1 MTLTARMDARWGR
14 AYFGAQAA
22 AGALWWAAVGLS
34 PGIRM
39 LTLGDLPAGLVAAVD
54 IPLFVIAS
62 ALAALG
68 VRFAAEVTASWTVLI
83 TATMA
88 LYSTVTALAGWG
100 ALLMIAASVCS
111 VGSVL
116 LVRLNRI
123 PSEWLLIGPFRAREA
138 TSASPRTQL
147 LRTAGQIVVFWGVC
161 LVVVPAGIALVEL
174 RWGLRMPLP
183 PAVTITGVVL
193 LAAASALG
201 IWSAVTMAGRG
212 DGTPLPVATARLLVV
227 GGPYRFVRNPMAVA
241 GIAQG
246 VAVGLICGSWLVVIY
261 ALCGSLVWNDLIR
274 PWEERDLVAR
284 FGAPYEAYRDRVSCW
299 IPRRPRRRSSGSVSD
314 PLVY

>member
-1 MTLTARMDARWGR
+1 MTLTARLDSRWGR

-22 AGALWWAAVGLS
+22 AGALWWAAVALS

-68 VRFAAEVTASWTVLI
+68 VRFAAEITASWTVLI

-100 ALLMIAASVCS
+100 SLLMIAASVCS

-138 TSASPRTQL
+138 TSARPGTQL

-161 LVVVPAGIALVEL
+161 LVVVPAGSRSSSSGGGCGCRSRPPSRSPASSSSQPPRRSGSGRRS
-174 RWGLRMPLP
+174 RWRG
-183 PAVTITGVVL
+183 AVTAPRCRSRQPGCSWW
-193 LAAASALG
+193 AARIGSCAIRWPWRGSPRGWLSA
-201 IWSAVTMAGRG
+201 
-212 DGTPLPVATARLLVV
+212 
-227 GGPYRFVRNPMAVA
+227 
-241 GIAQG
+241 
-246 VAVGLICGSWLVVIY
+246 
-261 ALCGSLVWNDLIR
+261 
-274 PWEERDLVAR
+274 
-284 FGAPYEAYRDRVSCW
+284 
-299 IPRRPRRRSSGSVSD
+299 
-314 PLVY
+314 